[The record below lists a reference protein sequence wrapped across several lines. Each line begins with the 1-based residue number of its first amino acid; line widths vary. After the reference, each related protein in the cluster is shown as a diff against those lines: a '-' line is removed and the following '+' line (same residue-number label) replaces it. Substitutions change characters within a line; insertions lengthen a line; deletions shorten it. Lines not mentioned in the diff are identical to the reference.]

1 VLLVLVGACSEK
13 APESAPAPAP
23 GSASQ
28 TAPAP
33 ADAAVVPSDGITA
46 IGTFDPDSGMHLDDE
61 APPATPPIAGGGP
74 PFSPPGQPPAT
85 PPRPGSHGKPIDV
98 VLKSSPPGAMA
109 AVDGVQIGP
118 TPTYWSNGAADGREH
133 EFTFVLRGFAA
144 ARYRFV
150 PVASGVIH
158 ARLEAIADDRPADG
172 GTAPR

>member
-1 VLLVLVGACSEK
+1 MLLLLLGACSEK
-13 APESAPAPAP
+13 ADAPAPAP
-23 GSASQ
+23 
-28 TAPAP
+28 APKLVP
-33 ADAAVVPSDGITA
+33 ADAAAAPSDGITA
-46 IGTFDPDSGMHLDDE
+46 IGTFDPDSGVHLDDDVPP
-61 APPATPPIAGGGP
+61 APP
-74 PFSPPGQPPAT
+74 PPAVGPT
-85 PPRPGSHGKPIDV
+85 PPRPGAHGKPIDV

-118 TPTYWSNGAADGREH
+118 TPTYWNNGAADGREH

-150 PVASGVIH
+150 PIASGVIH

>member
-1 VLLVLVGACSEK
+1 MPRARLALLISALLGCSEK
-13 APESAPAPAP
+13 TEAPAP

-28 TAPAP
+28 APPVP
-33 ADAAVVPSDGITA
+33 ADAAPPADGITS

-61 APPATPPIAGGGP
+61 APPPAPPA
-74 PFSPPGQPPAT
+74 QPPAT
-85 PPRPGSHGKPIDV
+85 PLRPAGHAKPIDV
-98 VLKSSPPGAMA
+98 VLKSTPPGAMA

-118 TPTYWSNGAADGREH
+118 TPTYWNNGEADGREH
-133 EFTFVLRGFAA
+133 EFTFVLRGYAA

-158 ARLEAIADDRPADG
+158 ARLEAIADERPADG

>member
-1 VLLVLVGACSEK
+1 MLLLLVGACSEK
-13 APESAPAPAP
+13 ADAPAPPP

-28 TAPAP
+28 AAPVP
-33 ADAAVVPSDGITA
+33 ADAAVAPSDGITA

-61 APPATPPIAGGGP
+61 APPVTAPSQ
-74 PFSPPGQPPAT
+74 SPAM

-98 VLKSSPPGAMA
+98 VLKSSPSGAMA

-118 TPTYWSNGAADGREH
+118 TPTYWNNGAADGHEH
-133 EFTFVLRGFAA
+133 EFTFVLRGYAA

-150 PVASGVIH
+150 PIASGVIH